1 MIVSCIVVAVAISLG
16 LSIGAV
22 LWDSAVEVAQRNE
35 HLRIWVRTALLMGA
49 ADGLS
54 SRIVSLAEWFANAQ
68 QAFRESVRLIALGG
82 MTICAIVW
90 LGLYGLRH
98 AETLAMRLGDIAAMV
113 AGVAAVIA
121 VVVHRI
127 SGSSPTRRFRG

>member
-16 LSIGAV
+16 LAIGAV
-22 LWDSAVEVAQRNE
+22 LWDLAVEVAQRNE
-35 HLRIWVRTALLMGA
+35 NVRIWVRTALLMEA

-68 QAFRESVRLIALGG
+68 LAFRESVRLIVLGG

-90 LGLYGLRH
+90 FGLYGLRH

-113 AGVAAVIA
+113 AAVAAVIA

-127 SGSSPTRRFRG
+127 GGSSPTRRFKG